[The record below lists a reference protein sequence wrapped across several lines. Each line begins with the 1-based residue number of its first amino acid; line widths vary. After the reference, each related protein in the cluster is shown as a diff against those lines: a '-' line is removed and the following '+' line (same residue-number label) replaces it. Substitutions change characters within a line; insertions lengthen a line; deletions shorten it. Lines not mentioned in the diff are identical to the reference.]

1 MRKSQDFEQTLTQ
14 LETIVQRLES
24 GNLPLEDALKNF
36 EEGIKLAQAAKT
48 KLQQA
53 EQQIQILLQKS
64 STAPLQEFNPDDI
77 DDRPF

>member
-1 MRKSQDFEQTLTQ
+1 MHKSQDFEQTLTQ

>member
-24 GNLPLEDALKNF
+24 GHLPLEDALKNF

-64 STAPLQEFNPDDI
+64 PTAPLQEFNPDDI